1 MINIAITNLGKYNE
15 GELIFKWLELPFS
28 EEEFVA
34 ALSEIGINDEYEEYF
49 ISDYETDL
57 DMKIGEYE
65 NITKLNELA
74 ETLDSLDKDELEQ
87 LKALIEVDILSFDD
101 VDEDIKLKMQ
111 DYFFIQLEDMSNTDL
126 ALGYAL
132 AEINGIE
139 EKLSELNLQYYFDY
153 EKYGRDA
160 SFDGIYVAS
169 NNLAVY

>member
-15 GELIFKWLELPFS
+15 GELIFKWIELPFS
-28 EEEFVA
+28 EEEFDA

-57 DMKIGEYE
+57 DIKIGEYE

-74 ETLDSLDKDELEQ
+74 ETLDSLDKYELEQ
-87 LKALIEVDILSFDD
+87 LKALIEVDMLSFDD
-101 VDEDIKLKMQ
+101 VDEDIKLKMR
-111 DYFFIQLEDMSNTDL
+111 DYSFIELEDMNNTDL

-132 AEINGIE
+132 AEMNCIE

-160 SFDGIYVAS
+160 RLDGIYVAS
-169 NNLAVY
+169 NNLAVF